1 MVMGITE
8 TLFKAAREC
17 AAQNNAPGA
26 KAKLGVERQKA
37 LASGLN
43 TAQIQTIE
51 VAAVKA
57 SELQAHFGRKRE
69 R

>member
-1 MVMGITE
+1 MGITE
-8 TLFKAAREC
+8 TLFNAAREC

-43 TAQIQTIE
+43 TTQIQEVE

-57 SELQAHFGRKRE
+57 VRLQARFGKR
-69 R
+69 RGR